1 MVVGLDKFKEFF
13 REFNDKFVVIGGAAC
28 DVILEDSE
36 IEPRATDDIDM
47 ILIVDK
53 MTPEFG
59 RRFWQFIAEGNYQT
73 RARKRGEGKEPVPE
87 LFRFIKPS
95 PGYPVRIELLSTRP
109 DILGEPTGFHL
120 TPIPAGEDISSLS
133 AIIMDPDCYE
143 FTIANNI
150 VEDGLRVANPVS
162 LICLKVRAFLNL
174 TEEKKTNPNVRS
186 KDIKAA
192 IAEFERRLNLPGL
205 TNAIPE
211 EASNELRKSYD
222 IISSDFYS
230 KIKPLALET
239 IQQPQKIHDFLNAVP
254 KFVSVIDT
262 FVFDLEQ
269 DLESKSNFIH
279 AGLIAFMLLAFVLFF
294 GVRYFLRHTLFEP
307 LEDLANLASSV
318 RNGDFSKSSSY
329 KKHNEI
335 GTLSESMNFMIRD
348 LSRMYSSLEEQVRE
362 KTADLNRQNK
372 ALNLLYGL
380 KNVLSAE
387 LNRSV
392 LEKALDFCSENLEAL
407 SCAVYL
413 RNDGDKTLRL
423 AARFSQ
429 HPIDPEEIRKFFEGQ
444 NISFEKYNFFKREVL
459 GKDCT
464 LVLVPGAVGTT
475 RLSFAAI
482 FCGEAPV
489 HIDRELLRSIAREFA
504 LAINNSEKNVESRRL
519 ILFEER
525 STIARELHDSIA
537 QSLSFSRIQITRLDA
552 ALKNKS
558 DEAEV
563 RSILDELKLGVIT
576 AYQQLRSVLTTFRL
590 KPKSPD
596 LRENILSSLDEFKER
611 SGIDYTVDNQIQSFE
626 LDAQSHVHLLHILRE
641 ALTNVEKHSR
651 ATAVE
656 VSFKPMGE
664 GTFEMRVSDN
674 GQGFDLKS
682 KKGHYGLEIMHER
695 AKVLGGE
702 LHVEPVIP
710 HGTSVVLRFNSLKK
724 TVA

>member
-1 MVVGLDKFKEFF
+1 MNLKKLLVTFSHSLFWQISCFLLVVTAFTF
-13 REFNDKFVVIGGAAC
+13 GALFL
-28 DVILEDSE
+28 VLQISEDS
-36 IEPRATDDIDM
+36 T
-47 ILIVDK
+47 
-53 MTPEFG
+53 
-59 RRFWQFIAEGNYQT
+59 
-73 RARKRGEGKEPVPE
+73 GK
-87 LFRFIKPS
+87 
-95 PGYPVRIELLSTRP
+95 G
-109 DILGEPTGFHL
+109 
-120 TPIPAGEDISSLS
+120 S
-133 AIIMDPDCYE
+133 AINVSGSLRMQSYVLAL
-143 FTIANNI
+143 TVARSS
-150 VEDGLRVANPVS
+150 ED
-162 LICLKVRAFLNL
+162 
-174 TEEKKTNPNVRS
+174 TEVVRS

-205 TNAIPE
+205 TQAIPE
-211 EASNELRKSYD
+211 ESDNELRKSYD
-222 IISSDFYS
+222 LISSDFYS
-230 KIKPLALET
+230 KIKPMAIET
-239 IQQPQKIHDFLNAVP
+239 IQQPQKIHEFLNTVP

-279 AGLIAFMLLAFVLFF
+279 AGLIAFMLLAFVLYF

-318 RNGDFSKSSSY
+318 RNGDFTKSSTY
-329 KKHNEI
+329 RKHNEI

-380 KNVLSAE
+380 KNVLGAE

-423 AARFSQ
+423 AARFSH

-444 NISFEKYNFFKREVL
+444 NVSFEKYNFFKKEVL

-611 SGIDYTVDNQIQSFE
+611 SGIDYSVENQIQSFE

-651 ATAVE
+651 ASAVE
-656 VSFKPMGE
+656 VTFKPIGE
-664 GTFEMRVSDN
+664 YSFEMRVSDN

-710 HGTSVVLRFNSLKK
+710 HGTSVVLRFNSQKK
-724 TVA
+724 AVS